1 MSSTN
6 LASGN
11 FGDIKGFLYAWL
23 GKQNKLPSY
32 EVSQQGTKQRIRFK
46 CELTVPSYSYTAIG
60 NSTNKKDAQT
70 NAAIDF
76 CQYLVREGK
85 MPENELEPYLP
96 SKNSSVLTT
105 QSLGTLPAGLV
116 PPHMLQRNTTANE
129 VGPPPTLLPYQPG
142 PPSHYLEHIRSDRKM
157 LEEQEETDTNASI
170 HGNWTIENA
179 KGRLHQYLQKNNL
192 SQEYKYTSSGPDNLR
207 TFFAELSVY
216 IRERNQTIHARENG
230 STKQIAS
237 KSCALV
243 LVRQLYHLKIIE
255 PFTGEKKK
263 KQIEKTTPFRVTVS
277 NDIVTELDE
286 VIKLFNIQPVVI
298 NEQQTNSSLLNPQ
311 ILERFPPSERRT
323 TSSIIQWVPPIP
335 NWNPWIASNIDE
347 GPLAT
352 ATMESI
358 SENLRHG
365 EQSKIEN
372 ELKCRLQER
381 QNLPVFTYRQQILE
395 QIKRNNVILIR
406 GATGCGKTTQIPQ
419 YIIDDAI
426 QHNQGAYCN
435 VVVTQ
440 PRRISAISIAERV
453 SWERCEDLGN
463 SCGYS
468 VRFESILPRPYGSL
482 LFCTVGVLL
491 RKLESGLRGISHV
504 IVDEIHERDINT
516 DFLLVLL
523 RDMLN
528 AYPQL
533 KVILMSATI
542 DVTLFRQYFF
552 NCSIVEIEGRT
563 FDVREYFLED
573 IIQLLN
579 FQPMNSSLTS
589 RKQNNKN
596 RQLQDDD
603 DDLGYEDSQADDIE
617 DVNCNSICG
626 QEYSPQTAAAM
637 SQLSEK
643 SLSFELIEAL
653 ITYICSLGDDGA
665 ILIFLPGWNLIQ
677 ALLKYFQQHPRFG
690 SSGFRFLPLHSQLP
704 REEQHR
710 VFEHVPSGVK
720 KIILSTNIAE
730 SSVTIDDI
738 IYVIDSCKVKQKLF
752 SSHNNMTNYV
762 TIWASKTNLTQRRGR
777 AGRTRSGCCFYLCS
791 KSRYEHL
798 DNYLLPEIFR
808 TPLHE
813 LALAI
818 KLLKLGDI
826 KLFLSKAIEQPPMD
840 AVAEAEFTLKQ
851 MQAIDENDELT
862 PLGKILARLPIDPK
876 IGKMIILGCIFW

>member
-1 MSSTN
+1 M
-6 LASGN
+6 L
-11 FGDIKGFLYAWL
+11 
-23 GKQNKLPSY
+23 
-32 EVSQQGTKQRIRFK
+32 
-46 CELTVPSYSYTAIG
+46 
-60 NSTNKKDAQT
+60 
-70 NAAIDF
+70 
-76 CQYLVREGK
+76 
-85 MPENELEPYLP
+85 ENELEPYLP
-96 SKNSSVLTT
+96 SKNASVLTT
-105 QSLGTLPAGLV
+105 QSLGTLPAGVV

-142 PPSHYLEHIRSDRKM
+142 PPSNYLEHIRSGRKM
-157 LEEQEETDTNASI
+157 LEEQEETDTNAAI

-207 TFFAELSVY
+207 TFFAELSIY
-216 IRERNQTIHARENG
+216 IRECNQTIHARENG

-237 KSCALV
+237 KSCALA
-243 LVRQLYHLKIIE
+243 LVRQLYHLNIIE

-277 NDIVTELDE
+277 NDIVKELDE
-286 VIKLFNIQPVVI
+286 VIKLFNIQPVMI
-298 NEQQTNSSLLNPQ
+298 NEQQANGSLLNPQ

-358 SENLRHG
+358 SEDLRHA
-365 EQSKIEN
+365 EQCKMEN

-381 QNLPVFTYRQQILE
+381 QNLP
-395 QIKRNNVILIR
+395 
-406 GATGCGKTTQIPQ
+406 IPQ

-426 QHNQGAYCN
+426 QHNQGAFCN

-440 PRRISAISIAERV
+440 PRRIK
-453 SWERCEDLGN
+453 RCEDLGN

-523 RDMLN
+523 CDMLN
-528 AYPQL
+528 AYSQL

-563 FDVREYFLED
+563 FGVREYFLED
-573 IIQLLN
+573 MIQLLN
-579 FQPMNSSLTS
+579 FQPMNSLTS

-617 DVNCNSICG
+617 DVNCNAICG
-626 QEYSPQTAAAM
+626 KEYSRQTAAAM

-643 SLSFELIEAL
+643 SLSFQLIEAL
-653 ITYICSLGDDGA
+653 ISYICSLSDDGA

-677 ALLKYFQQHPRFG
+677 ALLKYFQQHPRF
-690 SSGFRFLPLHSQLP
+690 
-704 REEQHR
+704 
-710 VFEHVPSGVK
+710 
-720 KIILSTNIAE
+720 
-730 SSVTIDDI
+730 
-738 IYVIDSCKVKQKLF
+738 
-752 SSHNNMTNYV
+752 
-762 TIWASKTNLTQRRGR
+762 
-777 AGRTRSGCCFYLCS
+777 
-791 KSRYEHL
+791 
-798 DNYLLPEIFR
+798 
-808 TPLHE
+808 
-813 LALAI
+813 
-818 KLLKLGDI
+818 
-826 KLFLSKAIEQPPMD
+826 
-840 AVAEAEFTLKQ
+840 
-851 MQAIDENDELT
+851 
-862 PLGKILARLPIDPK
+862 
-876 IGKMIILGCIFW
+876 